1 MTNFTKEQLDL
12 INKIKK
18 TFNLQVVW
26 HYLEYLRIERK
37 IGHAPSIEELCA
49 NGGET
54 ESGTWALS
62 IGGLKELG
70 FIGQKSRVETVEDML
85 WKSEFLDLLWDIV
98 KPHMNDNGFA
108 SIDNK
113 GRAENA
119 VKMACDT
126 KAKNC
131 EDKADII
138 EECLDKTFKKIQHI
152 WDSQF
157 NTEQINSI

>member
-1 MTNFTKEQLDL
+1 MMNFTKEQLDL

-26 HYLEYLRIERK
+26 HYLEYLRIERE
-37 IGHAPSIEELCA
+37 IGHAPSIAELCA

-54 ESGTWALS
+54 EGGTWALS

-70 FIGQKSRVETVEDML
+70 FIGTKSRVETVEDML
-85 WKSEFLDLLWDIV
+85 WKSEFLDLLWSIV
-98 KPHMNDNGFA
+98 KPHMNDEGFA

-113 GRAENA
+113 GRAETA
-119 VKMACDT
+119 VKTACET
-126 KAKNC
+126 KAKKC

-138 EECLDKTFKKIQHI
+138 EECKEKTFAKIQQI
-152 WDSQF
+152 WDAQF
-157 NTEQINSI
+157 NPAQINSI